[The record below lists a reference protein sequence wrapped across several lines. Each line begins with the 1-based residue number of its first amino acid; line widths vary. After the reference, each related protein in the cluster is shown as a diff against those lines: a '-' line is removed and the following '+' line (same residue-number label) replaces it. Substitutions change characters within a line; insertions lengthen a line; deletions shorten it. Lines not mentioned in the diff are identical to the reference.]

1 MNPHDIHTHVLE
13 HAFSNSAI
21 SLAHFRRASL
31 SSLIASMML
40 LSSRQEKKRSR
51 PSQQRCREVR
61 SGAMRPPS
69 EARFE
74 SEDQGNQPIVVESRG
89 VEKLRR
95 EQ

>member
-1 MNPHDIHTHVLE
+1 
-13 HAFSNSAI
+13 
-21 SLAHFRRASL
+21 
-31 SSLIASMML
+31 
-40 LSSRQEKKRSR
+40 
-51 PSQQRCREVR
+51 
-61 SGAMRPPS
+61 MRPPS